1 MSSANAKRNK
11 NLPVLIVAVLILIV
25 LVTGIIYELIHQ
37 NTPSQERADIGKL
50 YPVEEGTAAII
61 SNGVLSE
68 SRALWSSQR
77 AYLALSIVQNEL
89 NSRFYWDET
98 EQILVVTTA
107 NEVATAGLETMMEE
121 APVLLRQEDGTVYV
135 ALDYVAQ
142 YTNIQVDTYT
152 NPNRVF
158 LRTQWGETTT
168 AGVEEEGQVR
178 TEQDV
183 KSPVIT
189 DVSPDDRVTVLEQGE
204 DWSTVYTRDGFVGY
218 MQNSQL
224 TGLETV
230 EDPGP
235 YQAPEYT
242 RTTLDGKVFLVWH
255 QVFEESGVDSLNSF
269 LENAQGL
276 NVLAPTWFSIQDE
289 EGNLESRASHE
300 YVEIAHS
307 RGIQVWALV
316 ENINIEGVNA
326 VELLSVTSH
335 RTNLINGLMAQ
346 AEEYGLD
353 GINVDLE
360 ELPAEAGEGYIQ
372 LIRELSVA
380 CRQRGLILSVDNYVP
395 SAWTEH
401 YHRAEQGV
409 VADYVVVMAY
419 DEHYNG
425 SEPGS
430 TSSLEFV
437 RQGVEDTLQEVP
449 AEKVI
454 CALPFYTRLWEDNSG
469 VVTSSTVGMNEV
481 QGVLDQ
487 LSQYDNFSQEWMAE
501 LGQTFAQA
509 DRSSGV
515 SCQLWVEDEASMEA
529 KLNAVAPYN
538 LAGIGGWKLGM
549 ETDGVWALIADFLQN
564 GNQ

>member
-11 NLPVLIVAVLILIV
+11 NLPVLIVAALILIV
-25 LVTGIIYELIHQ
+25 LVVGIIYELIHQ
-37 NTPSQERADIGKL
+37 NTPSTERADLGTL

-68 SRALWSSQR
+68 SRAVWNSQR
-77 AYLALSIVQNEL
+77 AYLDLSIVQNEL
-89 NSRFYWDET
+89 NSRFYWDT
-98 EQILVVTTA
+98 AEQLLVMTTA
-107 NEVATAGLETMMEE
+107 NEVIMAGADTQFEGGPVFLKQEE
-121 APVLLRQEDGTVYV
+121 TVYV
-135 ALDYVAQ
+135 SLDYVAQ

-168 AGVEEEGQVR
+168 AEVEETGQVR
-178 TEQDV
+178 TEADV

-189 DVSPDDRVTVLEQGE
+189 EVAPGARFTILEQQE
-204 DWSTVYTRDGFVGY
+204 DWSTVYTQDGFVGY
-218 MQNSQL
+218 MQNSQM
-224 TGLETV
+224 TGQETV
-230 EDPGP
+230 ADSGP

-242 RTTLDGKVFLVWH
+242 RTTLNEKVFMVWH
-255 QVFEESGVDSLNSF
+255 QVFEESGVNSLNSL

-300 YVEIAHS
+300 YVEIAHA
-307 RGIQVWALV
+307 RGIQIWALV
-316 ENINIEGVNA
+316 ENINIEGVDP
-326 VELLSVTSH
+326 EQLLNVTSH

-346 AEEYGLD
+346 AEEYDLD

-360 ELPAEAGEGYIQ
+360 KLPAGAGEGYIQ
-372 LIRELSVA
+372 FIRELSVA
-380 CRQRGLILSVDNYVP
+380 CRQRGLVLSVDNYVP

-425 SEPGS
+425 SDAGS

-437 RQGVEDTLQEVP
+437 RQGVEDTLAAVP
-449 AEKVI
+449 AEKLI
-454 CALPFYTRLWEDNSG
+454 CALPFYTRLWTEASG
-469 VVTSSTVGMNEV
+469 VLTSETVGMNEV
-481 QGVLDQ
+481 EAVLAAHPGATETWLPEQAQTYVYDEAEGGVTYQ
-487 LSQYDNFSQEWMAE
+487 M
-501 LGQTFAQA
+501 
-509 DRSSGV
+509 
-515 SCQLWVEDEASMEA
+515 WVEDEASLQE
-529 KLNAVAPYN
+529 KLNALSSYG

-549 ETDGVWALIADFLQN
+549 ETDGVWGIIAAFLSAS
-564 GNQ
+564 

>member
-25 LVTGIIYELIHQ
+25 LVTGIIYEVIHQ
-37 NTPSQERADIGKL
+37 NTPSRERADIGEL
-50 YPVEEGTAAII
+50 YPVEEGTAAVI

-89 NSRFYWDET
+89 NSRFYWDAT
-98 EQILVVTTA
+98 EQLLVVTTA
-107 NEVATAGLETMMEE
+107 NEVITAGLDTTMEDG
-121 APVLLRQEDGTVYV
+121 PVLLQEDGTVYV

-168 AGVEEEGQVR
+168 AGVEEEAQVR

-189 DVSPDDRVTVLEQGE
+189 DVSPGDRVTVLEQGE
-204 DWSTVYTRDGFVGY
+204 EWSTVYTRTGFVGY

-224 TGLETV
+224 TDQETV
-230 EDPGP
+230 ADPGP
-235 YQAPEYT
+235 YQAPAYT
-242 RTTLDGKVFLVWH
+242 RTTLDEKVFLVWH
-255 QVFEESGVDSLNSF
+255 QVFTESGVNSLERL
-269 LENAQGL
+269 LESAQGL

-326 VELLSVTSH
+326 VELLNVTSH

-346 AEEYGLD
+346 AEEYNLD

-360 ELPAEAGEGYIQ
+360 ELPAEAGAGYIQ

-401 YHRAEQGV
+401 YYRAEQGV

-430 TSSLEFV
+430 TASLEFV

-454 CALPFYTRLWEDNSG
+454 CALPFYTRLWEDNGG
-469 VVTSSTVGMNEV
+469 VITSSTVGMNEV

-487 LSQYDNFSQEWMAE
+487 MAQYENFSQEWMAE
-501 LGQTFAQA
+501 LGQSYAQG

-515 SCQLWVEDEASMEA
+515 TCQLWVEDEASLEA
-529 KLNAVAPYN
+529 KLDALASYN

-549 ETDGVWALIADFLQN
+549 ETDGVWTLIEDFLQN
-564 GNQ
+564 GQ

>member
-107 NEVATAGLETMMEE
+107 NEVATVGLDTTTEE
-121 APVLLRQEDGTVYV
+121 GPVLLRQEDGTVYV

-255 QVFEESGVDSLNSF
+255 QVFEESGVDSLNSL